1 MSRIE
6 EALSIFEKEF
16 NCAQSIFG
24 TFAPY
29 YGLDRDIALK
39 IATGFGGGMGRSGR
53 TCGAVTGAYMVIGLK
68 HGLGLSNDSDAKDK
82 TYQIVN
88 EFSYRFLKK
97 NGSMICKEI
106 IGCDINTPEGI
117 EFFRQNELLDKKC
130 RQCVKNAAEILD
142 ELLE

>member
-106 IGCDINTPEGI
+106 IGCEINTPEGI
-117 EFFRQNELLDKKC
+117 EYFRQNDLLDKKC
-130 RQCVKNAAEILD
+130 RQCVKNAAEILE
-142 ELLE
+142 ELL

>member
-6 EALSIFEKEF
+6 EALSIFEKDF

-29 YGLDRDIALK
+29 YGLDQDIALK

-106 IGCDINTPEGI
+106 IGCDINTPEGL
-117 EFFRQNELLDKKC
+117 EFFRQNDLLDKKC
-130 RQCVKNAAEILD
+130 RLCVKNAAEILE